1 MAFSKLMIFDSHVL
15 GMFAH
20 SIIQI
25 KTVLFNIS
33 DCFSGPILKII
44 CWGDICITRL
54 PQCLISSLGIML
66 KHWNVGPALG
76 QHEINITW
84 ASMGHYWA
92 SGQNSGGPISK
103 CQYWPDFFTYIG
115 PSMAQWTYVTWVAAV
130 CGSSFQTFPTQC
142 EWEMYVR
149 CTYVVSACLLYLRS
163 TELTITGSRRLTCL
177 TMHRLPVRRHT
188 THVLDSTWHQYTGF
202 LLTGN

>member
-92 SGQNSGGPISK
+92 SGQTSSGPISK
-103 CQYWPDFFTYIG
+103 CQYWPNFSTYIG
-115 PSMAQWTYVTWVAAV
+115 PIMGQCTYVTWVW
-130 CGSSFQTFPTQC
+130 SHC
-142 EWEMYVR
+142 EMISNY
-149 CTYVVSACLLYLRS
+149 LYNSLRWF
-163 TELTITGSRRLTCL
+163 LNYYQVKNTICPLFCILWS
-177 TMHRLPVRRHT
+177 
-188 THVLDSTWHQYTGF
+188 
-202 LLTGN
+202 